1 MENIYLQ
8 ESNSVL
14 INDELEMSEQ
24 YNCNI
29 ISAMRKLRHH
39 IQNCKDSSVRAKCST
54 AVPHSTGTDH
64 STGIH
69 QATSTSDYT
78 AFFNPTN
85 PPCSTGTPFST
96 GLNYNVSNY
105 SDYSYPYS
113 SLNLYPT
120 LTTTVATVSYSMV
133 GSKPIMSPSTTV
145 YSPSSLINNDIPF
158 TGSFNQM
165 KLPQIPLP
173 EYGRREGE
181 TLENFINNFESI
193 VDKYALSEFEK
204 FVLLSKQLKN
214 EPAILIKS
222 LQGSQQSYTQAKKF
236 VM

>member
-1 MENIYLQ
+1 MANDESIEEESRDSDNTEQKLSFLKKSRAYLRSSVSKNVSKINASLENLSICESEELIDKFTSLKDSLSSINDKVMENIYLQ

-69 QATSTSDYT
+69 QATSASDYT

-85 PPCSTGTPFST
+85 PPCSTGTPFNT

-113 SLNLYPT
+113 SLNLYLP
-120 LTTTVATVSYSMV
+120 SYC
-133 GSKPIMSPSTTV
+133 SK
-145 YSPSSLINNDIPF
+145 
-158 TGSFNQM
+158 
-165 KLPQIPLP
+165 
-173 EYGRREGE
+173 
-181 TLENFINNFESI
+181 
-193 VDKYALSEFEK
+193 
-204 FVLLSKQLKN
+204 
-214 EPAILIKS
+214 
-222 LQGSQQSYTQAKKF
+222 
-236 VM
+236 